1 MTQYQYTL
9 CKGLQNL
16 NLCAVKY
23 PIISHLGAY
32 PLSLIVAYS
41 MSPTCYALD
50 LANSPFDFINLSNF
64 VILLVFKKILK
75 YTLFI
80 SNTRLK
86 LAKNQANAMQHPEA
100 ELLLFKN
107 YSHSSSTLSSK
118 SNRTNSKK

>member
-86 LAKNQANAMQHPEA
+86 LAKNAMQHPEA

>member
-23 PIISHLGAY
+23 PIISYSGGY

-41 MSPTCYALD
+41 MSSTCYALD
-50 LANSPFDFINLSNF
+50 LGNSPFDFINLSNF

-75 YTLFI
+75 YTFFY
-80 SNTRLK
+80 K
-86 LAKNQANAMQHPEA
+86 QHQAEIG
-100 ELLLFKN
+100 KK
-107 YSHSSSTLSSK
+107 SSK
-118 SNRTNSKK
+118 C